1 MKGQIQLTQSRKDKS
16 SGVTPLGVK
25 HYFKAAVIKAM
36 WHWCRDRQTNGTE
49 QNPNRLADICHLI
62 FASLFHFMWV
72 WFFFFFFFLCP
83 LSVLVWLRLQ
93 SLSASSPDLLVTA
106 SSLFLRLWLGFAMVT
121 WQAFPGEGRSHV
133 PEHLFYFTEHDQ
145 EWHQSRADHCLEV
158 LGFFKQKKKQKQKQE
173 SFPPPLK

>member
-1 MKGQIQLTQSRKDKS
+1 MSSIILKLQSLKQCGIGAEIDK
-16 SGVTPLGVK
+16 P
-25 HYFKAAVIKAM
+25 M
-36 WHWCRDRQTNGTE
+36 E
-49 QNPNRLADICHLI
+49 QNRIPTDLQTYVTWFLHLYFI
-62 FASLFHFMWV
+62 LCESDSFS
-72 WFFFFFFFLCP
+72 FFFFLCP

-133 PEHLFYFTEHDQ
+133 PEHLFYFSEHDQ